1 MKRFK
6 TTVAAALT
14 AVALLGSLGFT
25 AACGPEDAAEPAAQA
40 YVSPYDWSGL
50 ERSGDRLA
58 FRENGE
64 VRSQLGGYT
73 EGALYA
79 DTRYAENID
88 NATSAGLDVGAYFF
102 SQAVSVEE
110 AREEAEF
117 VLRLLAGRYLAL
129 PVAYDHEPVAD
140 GAGRANNMDRETLTA
155 CARAFCERLEQGGYE
170 TMIYGNS
177 GDMARYDR
185 ADLGGRPVWF
195 AEYDAAEPHAQF
207 DFAIWQY
214 TNGGSVAGIGTAV
227 DLNLLLPPAK

>member
-1 MKRFK
+1 M
-6 TTVAAALT
+6 
-14 AVALLGSLGFT
+14 
-25 AACGPEDAAEPAAQA
+25 
-40 YVSPYDWSGL
+40 
-50 ERSGDRLA
+50 
-58 FRENGE
+58 
-64 VRSQLGGYT
+64 
-73 EGALYA
+73 
-79 DTRYAENID
+79 
-88 NATSAGLDVGAYFF
+88 
-102 SQAVSVEE
+102 
-110 AREEAEF
+110 
-117 VLRLLAGRYLAL
+117 LRLLAGRYLAL

-140 GAGRANNMDRETLTA
+140 GAGRANNVDRETLTA

-214 TNGGSVAGIGTAV
+214 TNGGSVAGIDTAV